1 VHAANRK
8 QVKTTFLWSVLFVL
22 NHIVIVVKIV
32 LLVHIFWYAGFG
44 ISYARFVVTVV
55 IRRNRMNSIALG
67 A

>member
-1 VHAANRK
+1 M
-8 QVKTTFLWSVLFVL
+8 L

>member
-1 VHAANRK
+1 M
-8 QVKTTFLWSVLFVL
+8 L

-32 LLVHIFWYAGFG
+32 LLVHIIWYAGFG

-55 IRRNRMNSIALG
+55 LRMNRMNFIALG